1 MTSLTT
7 HPAPPRPAVS
17 VEELKRAWQAV
28 QVGDFRRHPGASQRP
43 AAPSSHET
51 GEQPWKPH
59 EAVLPVIGCAGSVG
73 ATTLALSLATAATA
87 AAAATAVTVGSA
99 RVVECCTVTASGLA
113 PASTA
118 ELGQHPTGWLQGTR
132 GEVLLERSSDIF
144 ISPDEVPPPTDAA
157 PAVGLT
163 VLDVGWELGTLLTTT
178 SWLSERL
185 LHADHVVAVTTATI
199 PGLRRLEGA
208 LALLEGTPVIGAVL
222 GPPRRQWH
230 RGLEHSLGALSRQLD
245 QRGAMHLILLDRG
258 LAVRGLDS
266 QALPTRLVT
275 AAGHLLRSSVAGTTT
290 KGNPS

>member
-28 QVGDFRRHPGASQRP
+28 QVGDFRRHADASPRP

-51 GEQPWKPH
+51 GGQPWEPH

-73 ATTLALSLATAATA
+73 ATTLALSLATAAA
-87 AAAATAVTVGSA
+87 AAAAATVGSA

-118 ELGQHPTGWLQGTR
+118 ELGQHPTGWLHGTR
-132 GEVLLERSSDIF
+132 GEVLLERSTDMYV
-144 ISPDEVPPPTDAA
+144 SPDEVPTPTDAA

-163 VLDVGWELGTLLTTT
+163 VLDVGWELGQVLASP
-178 SWLSERL
+178 SWLSDRVL
-185 LHADHVVAVTTATI
+185 QADHVVAVTTATI

-222 GPPRRQWH
+222 GPPRRKWPRSLQH
-230 RGLEHSLGALSRQLD
+230 GLGALSRQLD
-245 QRGAMHLILLDRG
+245 QRGAIHLIPLDRG

-266 QALPTRLVT
+266 QALPTRLLT
-275 AAGHLLRSSVAGTTT
+275 AADHLLRASVAGATP
-290 KGNPS
+290 KGHPS

>member
-1 MTSLTT
+1 VTSLTT

-17 VEELKRAWQAV
+17 VEELQRAWQAV
-28 QVGDFRRHPGASQRP
+28 QAGDFRRCPGASQRP
-43 AAPSSHET
+43 AAPGSHESGQQT
-51 GEQPWKPH
+51 WDPH

-73 ATTLALSLATAATA
+73 ATTLALSLATAAA
-87 AAAATAVTVGSA
+87 AVAADMVGGA

-144 ISPDEVPPPTDAA
+144 ISADEMPPPTNAA
-157 PAVGLT
+157 AAVRLT
-163 VLDVGWELGTLLTTT
+163 VLDVGWELGQLLASP
-178 SWLSERL
+178 SWLSDRVC
-185 LHADHVVAVTTATI
+185 HADHVVAVTTATI

-208 LALLEGTPVIGAVL
+208 LALLAGTPVLGAVL
-222 GPPRRQWH
+222 GPPRRRWP

-245 QRGAMHLILLDRG
+245 QRGAIHLVPLDRG

-266 QALPTRLVT
+266 QALPTPLLT
-275 AAGHLLRSSVAGTTT
+275 AADHLLRCGE
-290 KGNPS
+290 

>member
-28 QVGDFRRHPGASQRP
+28 QAGDFRRCPGASPRP
-43 AAPSSHET
+43 AAPSNHDT
-51 GEQPWKPH
+51 GRQPWEPH

-73 ATTLALSLATAATA
+73 ATTLALSLATAAVATTA
-87 AAAATAVTVGSA
+87 GSA

-118 ELGQHPTGWLQGTR
+118 ELGQHPKGWLQGTR

-144 ISPDEVPPPTDAA
+144 ISPDEVPPPTNAA

-163 VLDVGWELGTLLTTT
+163 LLDVGWELGQLLA
-178 SWLSERL
+178 SPKWLPDRV

-208 LALLEGTPVIGAVL
+208 LALLEGTPVVGAVL
-222 GPPRRQWH
+222 GPPRRKWP
-230 RGLEHSLGALSRQLD
+230 RGLQHSLGALSRQLD
-245 QRGAMHLILLDRG
+245 QRRAIHLIPLDRG

-266 QALPTRLVT
+266 HPLPTRLVT
-275 AAGHLLRSSVAGTTT
+275 AAGHLLRASAAVATP
-290 KGNPS
+290 KGPPS

>member
-7 HPAPPRPAVS
+7 QPAPSRPAVG

-28 QVGDFRRHPGASQRP
+28 QAGDFRCHPSASPRP
-43 AAPSSHET
+43 TAPSSHEA
-51 GEQPWKPH
+51 GGQPWEPH
-59 EAVLPVIGCAGSVG
+59 EVVLPVIGCAGSVG
-73 ATTLALSLATAATA
+73 ATTLALSLATAAA
-87 AAAATAVTVGSA
+87 AAAAATVGSA

-132 GEVLLERSSDIF
+132 GEVLLERSSDLF

-163 VLDVGWELGTLLTTT
+163 VLDVGWELGRLLASP
-178 SWLSERL
+178 SWLSDRVL
-185 LHADHVVAVTTATI
+185 QADHIVAVTTATM

-208 LALLEGTPVIGAVL
+208 LALLDGTPVIGAVL
-222 GPPRRQWH
+222 GPPRRKWP
-230 RGLEHSLGALSRQLD
+230 RGLEYSLGALSRQLD
-245 QRGAMHLILLDRG
+245 QRGAMHLIPLDRG

-266 QALPTRLVT
+266 ELIPTPVLT
-275 AAGHLLRSSVAGTTT
+275 AADHLLRESVAGATT

>member
-1 MTSLTT
+1 MTSVAT

-28 QVGDFRRHPGASQRP
+28 QAGDFRRHPGASQRP
-43 AAPSSHET
+43 AAPSSHEA
-51 GEQPWKPH
+51 GQPWEPH

-73 ATTLALSLATAATA
+73 ATTLALSLATAAA
-87 AAAATAVTVGSA
+87 GAVAGSA

-118 ELGQHPTGWLQGTR
+118 ELGQHLTGWLQGTR
-132 GEVLLERSSDIF
+132 GDVLLERSSDIF
-144 ISPDEVPPPTDAA
+144 TSPDEVPPPTDAA

-163 VLDVGWELGTLLTTT
+163 VLDVGWELGQLLTSP
-178 SWLSERL
+178 SWLSDQL
-185 LHADHVVAVTTATI
+185 LHAEHMVAVTTATI
-199 PGLRRLEGA
+199 PGLRRLEGT

-222 GPPRRQWH
+222 GPPRRKWP

-245 QRGAMHLILLDRG
+245 QRGAIHLIPLDRG

-266 QALPTRLVT
+266 EAIPTPMLT
-275 AAGHLLRSSVAGTTT
+275 AADHLLRASVAGATP

>member
-7 HPAPPRPAVS
+7 YPAPPRTAVS
-17 VEELKRAWQAV
+17 VEELKRAWRAV
-28 QVGDFRRHPGASQRP
+28 QTGDFRRHPSASQRP
-43 AAPSSHET
+43 TAPSTHEA
-51 GEQPWKPH
+51 GGQQLWEHH

-73 ATTLALSLATAATA
+73 ATTLALSLATAAA
-87 AAAATAVTVGSA
+87 AGTVESA

-118 ELGQHPTGWLQGTR
+118 ELGQHPTGWSQGTR

-144 ISPDEVPPPTDAA
+144 ISPDEVPPPTEAA

-163 VLDVGWELGTLLTTT
+163 VLDIGWELGQLLASP
-178 SWLSERL
+178 SWLSDQVL
-185 LHADHVVAVTTATI
+185 QADHVVAVTTATI

-222 GPPRRQWH
+222 GPPRRKWPG
-230 RGLEHSLGALSRQLD
+230 GLEHSLGALSRQLD
-245 QRGAMHLILLDRG
+245 RRGAMQLIPLDRG

-266 QALPTRLVT
+266 EDLPTPLLT
-275 AAGHLLRSSVAGTTT
+275 AAENLLRASIAGTTT